1 MGLTS
6 PFRRDKMNPS
16 AGMVELADTLDF
28 GDVTS
33 VRVFR
38 MNMKQNQI
46 SFHLPKNFFGNHPLK
61 EISAATLTHFKIT
74 QQDNDQ
80 FDALFAEAAE
90 RLMDSVRCEKDAEE
104 RRRILET
111 VEPAALVE
119 LARKGCE
126 ISNQRILCKKLLSC
140 AEQSMPLLLKRYR
153 TCALDHFLE
162 IATTVLATAD
172 VQYAQ
177 ELRQMYPKIRTPYG
191 RACACLVFGVQ
202 NMQEELPFL
211 YEEYV
216 NFRKNYPDEN
226 FEQHPLL
233 AMYLLCNQL

>member
-1 MGLTS
+1 
-6 PFRRDKMNPS
+6 
-16 AGMVELADTLDF
+16 
-28 GDVTS
+28 
-33 VRVFR
+33 

-46 SFHLPKNFFGNHPLK
+46 SLLKNFFRNHPLM
-61 EISAATLTHFKIT
+61 EVSAATLTHFKIT

-80 FDALFAEAAE
+80 FDELFAEAAE
-90 RLMDSVRCEKDAEE
+90 RLMDSVRREKDAEE

-126 ISNQRILCKKLLSC
+126 MSNQRILCKKLLSC

-162 IATTVLATAD
+162 IAATVLATGD
-172 VQYAQ
+172 IQYAQ
-177 ELRQMYPKIRTPYG
+177 ELRKMYSQIRTPYG

-202 NMQEELPFL
+202 DMQEELSFL
-211 YEEYV
+211 YEEYE
-216 NFRKNYPDEN
+216 NFRRNYPGEN

-233 AMYLLCNQL
+233 AMNLLCNRL